1 MVGARLVSN
10 GLIYSP
16 VGIQLLL
23 LTLLLLSNVSELGT
37 GAKTKKKL
45 ITIMAYKFVLPNKKP

>member
-10 GLIYSP
+10 GLIFYP
-16 VGIQLLL
+16 VGIRLLL

-37 GAKTKKKL
+37 GAKTKK
-45 ITIMAYKFVLPNKKP
+45 N